1 MRRGLPPGVAE
12 AGAGAAKAG
21 VIESSN
27 GKAMRMPVPWMKRRR
42 ETERWKATCGALAGL

>member
-1 MRRGLPPGVAE
+1 MRRGLPPGVPE
-12 AGAGAAKAG
+12 ARADAAKAG

-42 ETERWKATCGALAGL
+42 ETERWKATWGAFEGL